1 MGFHIAMAGKGG
13 TGKTTLAGLL
23 VRYLISHG
31 RKPVLAVDADSN
43 ANLNEVL
50 GVPLAETVGEARED
64 MKRGQVPSGM
74 TKDLFLEM
82 KLGQA
87 VVEAGDF
94 DLIAM
99 GRPEGPGCYC
109 AANSIL
115 VTCLEKLVA
124 NYPWVVMDNEA
135 GMEHISRLTTKN
147 VDVLIIVSDASR
159 RGLEAALRIER
170 LARELNIGVGAS
182 HLIVNRASAPPAPEA
197 LRPLLEAGLPLAG
210 IVPEDRRVYEFDAAG
225 RPIIELPEDSECL
238 RAAYGIFARILP

>member
-1 MGFHIAMAGKGG
+1 MAFHIAMAGKGG

-23 VRYLISHG
+23 IRYLISRN
-31 RKPVLAVDADSN
+31 RKPILAVDADSN

-109 AANSIL
+109 AANAIL

-147 VDVLIIVSDASR
+147 VDALLVVSDSSR
-159 RGLEAALRIER
+159 RGLEAALRIAR
-170 LARELNIGVGAS
+170 LARELNIGVGES
-182 HLIVNRASAPPAPEA
+182 HLIVNRAQEPPAEDA
-197 LRPLLEAGLPLAG
+197 LRPLLEAGLRFAG
-210 IVPEDRRVYEFDAAG
+210 TVPEDRRITESDARG
-225 RPIIELPEDSECL
+225 RPIFDLPADAPSL
-238 RAAYGIFARILP
+238 RAAVAIFERLFP